1 MNKIRVTKSLVP
13 NLLTLVNLF
22 SGFAAIVYIAD
33 GDIKRGALF
42 ILIAAV
48 FDMLDGLVARLINAA
63 SEFGAELDSLCD
75 VVSFGIAPSFM
86 LYTVYFYNF
95 SEFGILIAA
104 LPALTG
110 AARLAR
116 FNIQLTSLEDKIYFK
131 GLPIPSAAL
140 TIVSFTMFADSYN
153 VFGSQFSSYLYWL
166 LTLAVSYS
174 MISTVKF
181 DNIPRP
187 TKKSFEQRPIVT
199 TVFIIGI
206 IASIASFGKLV
217 FPFMMLYIIASS
229 IRHLINVIREIK
241 QPEDELDDVEESEPT
256 PF

>member
-22 SGFAAIVYIAD
+22 SGFAAIVYISE
-33 GDIKRGALF
+33 GDYKRGALF
-42 ILIAAV
+42 ILIAAI

-75 VVSFGIAPSFM
+75 VVSFGVAPSYM
-86 LYTVYFYNF
+86 LYKVYFYNF
-95 SEFGILIAA
+95 QEFGILIAA

-140 TIVSFTMFADSYN
+140 TIVSFTLFADIYN
-153 VFGSQFSSYLYWL
+153 FFDFNIVPYLFWFI
-166 LTLAVSYS
+166 TLVVSYS

-187 TKKSFEQRPIVT
+187 SKKTFQQRPFM
-199 TVFIIGI
+199 TVFFFVGLIL
-206 IASIASFGKLV
+206 SVVSLGKLV
-217 FPFMMLYIIASS
+217 FPFMIFYIIVSS
-229 IRHLINVIREIK
+229 IRHFVGYLKEIK
-241 QPEDELDDVEESEPT
+241 EPEDEIDDVEESEPT

>member
-1 MNKIRVTKSLVP
+1 MKKIRVTKSLVP

-22 SGFAAIVYIAD
+22 SGFAAIVYISN

-42 ILIAAV
+42 ILIAAI

-75 VVSFGIAPSFM
+75 VVSFGVAPSFM
-86 LYTVYFYNF
+86 LYKVYFSNF
-95 SEFGILIAA
+95 NEFGILFAA

-116 FNIQLTSLEDKIYFK
+116 FNIQLTSLEDKVYFK

-140 TIVSFTMFADSYN
+140 TIVSFVLFVESYTFLN
-153 VFGSQFSSYLYWL
+153 SEWITYFYAFIV
-166 LTLAVSYS
+166 LAVSYS
-174 MISTVKF
+174 MISTIKF

-187 TKKSFEQRPIVT
+187 SHKSFKQRPV
-199 TVFIIGI
+199 VSIIFVIGLI
-206 IASIASFGKLV
+206 SSILSLGSLV
-217 FPFMMLYIIASS
+217 FPFMLLYIVAST
-229 IRHLINVIREIK
+229 IRHLYHYIKDITEPDDEI
-241 QPEDELDDVEESEPT
+241 DDVEESEPT